1 MSTLPGK
8 TVLVTGGLAANGYLT
23 SVGPLRGFQ
32 RCGCGEAIMSDW
44 PGLDRFLAA
53 DPRDVGCE
61 QALEILDVYVEMV
74 LEDAPGL
81 VARRFPG
88 VAVHLAAC
96 GPCDEDFQG
105 LLAAAGATP

>member
-1 MSTLPGK
+1 MQDK
-8 TVLVTGGLAANGYLT
+8 VIAVTRA
-23 SVGPLRGFQ
+23 
-32 RCGCGEAIMSDW
+32 DW
-44 PGLDRFLAA
+44 PGLDRFLAG

-74 LEDAPGL
+74 LDDAPGL
-81 VARRFPG
+81 AATRFPD

>member
-1 MSTLPGK
+1 
-8 TVLVTGGLAANGYLT
+8 
-23 SVGPLRGFQ
+23 
-32 RCGCGEAIMSDW
+32 MSDW

-81 VARRFPG
+81 AARRFPG

-105 LLAAAGATP
+105 RQLTSFGSPALAPRWRADRRVIRTLLNSQVRSARRQAASGTAR

>member
-1 MSTLPGK
+1 
-8 TVLVTGGLAANGYLT
+8 
-23 SVGPLRGFQ
+23 
-32 RCGCGEAIMSDW
+32 MSDW

-81 VARRFPG
+81 AARRFPG

-96 GPCDEDFQG
+96 DGESVNAS
-105 LLAAAGATP
+105 LLGTRDVGWLARVRPGRRGGK

>member
-1 MSTLPGK
+1 
-8 TVLVTGGLAANGYLT
+8 
-23 SVGPLRGFQ
+23 
-32 RCGCGEAIMSDW
+32 MSDW

-61 QALEILDVYVEMV
+61 EALEILDVYVEMV
-74 LEDAPGL
+74 LENAPGL
-81 VARRFPG
+81 AARRFPG

>member
-1 MSTLPGK
+1 
-8 TVLVTGGLAANGYLT
+8 VLVTGGPTANGYLA
-23 SVGPLRGFQ
+23 SVGPSGDSNDVDAARP
-32 RCGCGEAIMSDW
+32 ITNDW

-61 QALEILDVYVEMV
+61 EALEVLNVYVEMV
-74 LEDAPGL
+74 LEDTPGL
-81 VARRFPG
+81 AARRFPG

-105 LLAAAGATP
+105 LLAAAAP

>member
-1 MSTLPGK
+1 
-8 TVLVTGGLAANGYLT
+8 
-23 SVGPLRGFQ
+23 
-32 RCGCGEAIMSDW
+32 MSDW

-61 QALEILDVYVEMV
+61 QALEILDVYAEIV

-81 VARRFPG
+81 AARRFPG

-105 LLAAAGATP
+105 LLAAAGATLAADQVVMSRSGTMSSASLASPDSPS

>member
-1 MSTLPGK
+1 
-8 TVLVTGGLAANGYLT
+8 VIAVTRANWGWHRPVTPDL
-23 SVGPLRGFQ
+23 
-32 RCGCGEAIMSDW
+32 SDW

-81 VARRFPG
+81 AARRFPG
-88 VAVHLAAC
+88 VAVHLAVC

>member
-23 SVGPLRGFQ
+23 SGPLRGFQ

-61 QALEILDVYVEMV
+61 QALEILDVYFEMV

-81 VARRFPG
+81 AARRFPG
-88 VAVHLAAC
+88 VAVYLAAC